1 MARRPVPAAITRK
14 KPRSCA
20 GRFLRT
26 LVGKGDQAGSGWQ
39 QLPIYAMTDY
49 LRRQAVMRRKLAEQ
63 ADDPFVKNDIFE
75 LASVCEEVANNIDD
89 HLTVGKVPMS
99 ASLTGRLGASA

>member
-1 MARRPVPAAITRK
+1 
-14 KPRSCA
+14 
-20 GRFLRT
+20 
-26 LVGKGDQAGSGWQ
+26 
-39 QLPIYAMTDY
+39 MTDY

-89 HLTVGKVPMS
+89 HLTVGKVPKS
-99 ASLTGRLGASA
+99 DPWLTLNHRVPGSSPGAPTMISSI